1 MYFVAY
7 LALLISLSIVAFN
20 IYKIG
25 NVQPKSVTKRLQR
38 LAQYNASKEEEIIQ
52 VKNKSGAVAEYF
64 QRLITLF
71 NKIGIDI
78 SVREIMILNS
88 ISTLCLFLLIFLL
101 NKNIIVAFILGLGG
115 FFLPYFVV
123 SGVVSQ
129 RNKAFDKLF
138 GDALTLISNTLRA
151 GFSLRQA
158 LQLVADEMPM
168 PICDEF
174 KLLNQEIDWGLPLA
188 DCFNELCRRIPNE
201 HVQLFST
208 AILIQSEV
216 GGSLAE
222 IVSKIAE
229 TIRNK
234 EQLKGELNVLTSQGK
249 VSGFIVGL
257 MPLVLGIFIFA
268 INPSYMLTLFNTSL
282 GLFMLVGAFVM
293 EMLGVIVIKSI
304 IKL

>member
-7 LALLISLSIVAFN
+7 LALLISLTVVAFN

-25 NVQPKSVTKRLQR
+25 NTQHKTAARRLQQLGQR
-38 LAQYNASKEEEIIQ
+38 NAPKNQELIQ
-52 VKNKSGAVAEYF
+52 AKSRTGLTAEYF
-64 QRLITLF
+64 QKIIALF
-71 NKIGIDI
+71 NKIGIEI
-78 SVREIMILNS
+78 SIREILILNS
-88 ISTLCLFLLIFLL
+88 ISSLSLFLIIFLL
-101 NKNIIVAFILGLGG
+101 NKNIAVSLLLGSLG
-115 FFLPYFVV
+115 FFLPYLVV
-123 SGVVSQ
+123 NSMVAQ

-158 LQLVADEMPM
+158 LQLVAEEMPM

-174 KLLNQEIDWGLPLA
+174 KLLNQEIDWGLPLS

-201 HVQLFST
+201 HVQLFAT
-208 AILIQSEV
+208 AILIQNEV

-249 VSGFIVGL
+249 ISGLIVGL
-257 MPLVLGIFIFA
+257 MPLALGMFIFA
-268 INPSYMLTLFNTSL
+268 INPTYMLVLFTTPL
-282 GLFMLVGAFVM
+282 GLMMLGIAVVM
-293 EMLGVIVIKSI
+293 ELFGAVVIKSI